1 MKGEEKVRLYEHEA
15 KKVFRE
21 MALAIPRQ
29 YGVIHSPDELD
40 ELDLKFPVI
49 LKSMVL
55 IGGRGK
61 AGGIKKAANLEEAKA
76 KAKEI
81 FGLVLRGYPV
91 ETILVE
97 EVVSEA
103 GACYVGVTTNPVN
116 FNVIAM
122 ASAEGGVE
130 IEQVALER
138 PEAILKKELPDNEPE
153 LPTAVAEEFAR
164 FLNKSLNGDAVLE
177 AKLRDA
183 VSKLYATY
191 QKYDCKVAEIN
202 PLMVTKDR
210 NVIAADAKIVLDDN
224 AIYRQ
229 GGLFELLGLR
239 ETRHDVSEPTRDEV
253 RAREAGFTYVDLLP
267 EDAKKDPDK
276 LYVGLVPG
284 GAGYGIFSIDE
295 TANIG
300 DRFFGGKV
308 VPVNFMDSG
317 GGPTLDRV
325 AEMFHLLMDKEIVD
339 VVITSRFG
347 GISSCDIFI
356 RGLVKCLRDRYGK
369 GTRMLPVHGRMVGT
383 DLPSARTFLEKAKLE
398 TPEALKD
405 MVIIVGN
412 QMIMADVIKEG
423 LAKGFELK
431 GKKVGTE
438 KRTTGKMKQTAN
450 KTKKTVKS
458 KPAEKASEPK
468 PTKKK
473 AKSRSTKKGGK

>member
-1 MKGEEKVRLYEHEA
+1 MRLYEHEA

-21 MALAIPRQ
+21 MDLTIPRQ

-40 ELDLKFPVI
+40 KLDLKFPVM

-81 FGLVLRGYPV
+81 FGLVLKGYPV

-97 EVVSEA
+97 EVASEA
-103 GACYVGVTTNPVN
+103 CACYIGVTTNPAN

-122 ASAEGGVE
+122 ASAEGGIE

-138 PEAILKKELPDNEPE
+138 PEAILKKEIPGNDLE
-153 LPTAVAEEFAR
+153 LPEAIAAEFAQ
-164 FLNKSLNGDAVLE
+164 FLNKGLKGDAALE

-191 QKYDCKVAEIN
+191 QKFDCKVAEIN
-202 PLMVTKDR
+202 PLMITKDKD
-210 NVIAADAKIVLDDN
+210 VIAADAKIVLDDN

-229 GGLFELLGLR
+229 GGLFDLLGVR

-267 EDAKKDPDK
+267 EDVKKDPDK

-295 TANIG
+295 TANVG
-300 DRFFGGKV
+300 DRFFEGKV

-317 GGPTLDRV
+317 GGPPVDRV
-325 AEMFHLLMDKEIVD
+325 AEMFHLLMDKELVD
-339 VVITSRFG
+339 IVITSRFG

-356 RGLVKCLRDRYGK
+356 RGLIKCLRDRHEK
-369 GTRMLPVHGRMVGT
+369 GTRMLPVYGRMVGT
-383 DLPSARTFLEKAKLE
+383 DLPSARAYLEKAKVE
-398 TPEALKD
+398 TPEPLKD

-412 QMIMADVIKEG
+412 QRIMADVIKEG

-431 GKKVGTE
+431 GKKV
-438 KRTTGKMKQTAN
+438 K
-450 KTKKTVKS
+450 KTKKTTKS
-458 KPAEKASEPK
+458 E
-468 PTKKK
+468 
-473 AKSRSTKKGGK
+473 STKKGGK